1 MLIVNGKVLEEG
13 SSDSSLLNR
22 AFKFGDAIFIEMRV
36 YRSKVLFLDAQLDL
50 LMEGMKALK
59 LEFEAESWE
68 KEIKKSIH
76 KSLEVNEVKD
86 NGRLRLQVF
95 RSGTGAF
102 TPLTHK
108 PSFLLEAYALKDNY
122 FESQVFT
129 SLIDYEEMSLAPG
142 SLSRFHT
149 GNSLTFTLAS
159 IFAQSQGFEAALLY
173 GPKGIAMASNGNLF
187 LVKQKKLIS
196 PPLDS
201 ACTDSVMR
209 TKILNLAKGLKIPF
223 SEKSLSP
230 KDLKKADE
238 IFVCNDLRGILPVNQ
253 YRDYDLQAKSYVLT
267 PFLKQCLQQYIDE
280 LF

>member
-1 MLIVNGKVLEEG
+1 MLIVNGKVIAEG
-13 SSDSSLLNR
+13 SVDSSLLNR
-22 AFKFGDAIFIEMRV
+22 AFKFGDGIFIEMRI
-36 YRSKVLFLDAQLDL
+36 YRNKVLFLDAQISLI
-50 LMEGMKALK
+50 MEGMKALQ
-59 LEFEAESWE
+59 LEFDPQDWE
-68 KEIKKSIH
+68 QKIKVSID
-76 KSLEVNEVKD
+76 KSLQVNEVKD
-86 NGRLRLQVF
+86 NGRLRLQVY

-102 TPLTHK
+102 APLSHE

-129 SLIDYEEMSLAPG
+129 SLIDFEEMSLAPG
-142 SLSRFHT
+142 ILSRFNA

-159 IFAQSQGFEAALLY
+159 IHAKKEGFEAALLY
-173 GPKGIAMASNGNLF
+173 GPQGIAMASNGNLF

-209 TKILNLAKGLKIPF
+209 SKIINLANGLKVPF
-223 SEKSLSP
+223 SEKKLSS
-230 KDLKKADE
+230 KDLIKADE
-238 IFVCNDLRGILPVNQ
+238 IFVCNDLRGILPVSQ
-253 YRDYDLQAKSYVLT
+253 YIYYDMQAKSYVLT

>member
-1 MLIVNGKVLEEG
+1 MLIVNGKVIEEG

-36 YRSKVLFLDAQLDL
+36 YRRKVLFLEAQLSL
-50 LMEGMKALK
+50 LMDGMKALK
-59 LEFEAESWE
+59 LEFHPEDWE
-68 KEIKKSIH
+68 KKIKKSIN
-76 KSLEVNEVKD
+76 KSLEINGIKD

-95 RSGTGAF
+95 RAGTGAF
-102 TPLTHK
+102 APLSHK

-122 FESQVFT
+122 FESKVFT
-129 SLIDYEEMSLAPG
+129 SLIDYKEMSLAPG
-142 SLSRFHT
+142 SLSRFNS

-159 IFAQSQGFEAALLY
+159 IHAQAAGFEAALLY

-209 TKILNLAKGLKIPF
+209 SKLIQLAKGLKVPF
-223 SEKSLSP
+223 SEKNLSP
-230 KDLKKADE
+230 KDLMKADE
-238 IFVCNDLRGILPVNQ
+238 IFVCNDLRGILPVSQ
-253 YRDYDLQAKSYVLT
+253 YREFDLQPKTYVLT